1 MKFLQLP
8 LNYQYA
14 AIRQKC
20 PFSHRLFVLVTVC
33 LGGDRTRV
41 CHVSF
46 YLMCEC
52 CGCCCC
58 FVCELLVFALVPRLV
73 EHQRELC
80 VSYEPWEKKFPSV
93 VCYNCQEKQREECQY
108 RAVTVLYG
116 VWRKTRKQKWLRSCG
131 AAFVLVFRRVR
142 HYL

>member
-1 MKFLQLP
+1 MKLLQLP
-8 LNYQYA
+8 LNDQHA
-14 AIRQKC
+14 AIRQKKI
-20 PFSHRLFVLVTVC
+20 PISHRLFVLVTVC
-33 LGGDRTRV
+33 RGGDRTCV
-41 CHVSF
+41 SLMSF
-46 YLMCEC
+46 YLVSKC
-52 CGCCCC
+52 CGCCF
-58 FVCELLVFALVPRLV
+58 FVCDLLVFALVRRLV

-116 VWRKTRKQKWLRSCG
+116 VWRNTRKQKWLRSCG
-131 AAFVLVFRRVR
+131 SAFVLVFRRVR